1 MYDVVRHLLGRIAAS
16 LLQVQLRA
24 TTPPGALAAIEQAAA
39 TQFDR
44 DQTTPFGRDLL
55 RRIAIDNAV
64 AAHFQL
70 PSFAEWQATQ
80 DPQEGHG
87 DETP

>member
-1 MYDVVRHLLGRIAAS
+1 
-16 LLQVQLRA
+16 
-24 TTPPGALAAIEQAAA
+24 
-39 TQFDR
+39 
-44 DQTTPFGRDLL
+44 L